1 MNERSSDPS
10 APPRAR
16 AVITG
21 VGVVAPSGIGADE
34 HWKSVLDGG
43 SKLGRIT
50 RFDPSSYPVT
60 LAGEVPDFDADEF
73 VPPRLKV
80 ATDRWT
86 WHGFAATQ
94 EALADSGIDL
104 STMDPYDTAVALA
117 SSSGG
122 NEFGQGELQAL
133 WCEPDGK
140 VSVYQSIAWFYAA
153 SVGQIS
159 ILHQLKGQCSVLVA
173 ESAGGLDSFAQ
184 ATRTVRRGAKIVLA
198 GGTEGPLSPYALTC
212 QLSTRRLSV
221 STDPE
226 TAYQPYAPTAAGY
239 VAAEGGAVLL
249 VEDLDHALARGAEIH
264 GEVLGWGA
272 THDGRASRP
281 GDGGD
286 AGQVARAMRLALERA
301 GHEASDVD
309 VVFPDALGVP
319 ECDRVEAEAIRSV
332 FGDEVP
338 VTTQKGRIGRMYQ
351 GGAAVDVATALQA
364 IRYDMLPPTVGLDD
378 PAPGCE
384 LNFVREQTA
393 ARTSLA
399 LVNARGFDGYNTALV
414 IGRYEPAGTTG
425 RRRHG

>member
-1 MNERSSDPS
+1 MTSTRV
-10 APPRAR
+10 
-16 AVITG
+16 VITG
-21 VGVVAPSGIGADE
+21 VGVVAPSGIGADA
-34 HWKSVLDGG
+34 HWKTVLDGT

-60 LAGEVPDFDADEF
+60 LAGEVPEFDVDDYVSA
-73 VPPRLKV
+73 RLKV

-86 WHGFAATQ
+86 WHGFAAAQ
-94 EALADSGIDL
+94 EALEDSGVDL
-104 STMDPYDTAVALA
+104 STIDPYDTAVALA

-122 NEFGQGELQAL
+122 NEFGQRELQAL
-133 WCEPDGK
+133 WSEPDGK

-184 ATRTVRRGAKIVLA
+184 AARTIRRGTKVVLA

-212 QLSTRRLSV
+212 QLSTGRLST
-221 STDPE
+221 SDDPA
-226 TAYQPYAPTAAGY
+226 TAYRPFDAGARGY

-249 VEDLDHALARGAEIH
+249 LEDLDHALARGAEIH
-264 GEVLGWGA
+264 GEVLGWAA

-286 AGQVARAMRLALERA
+286 VEQYARAMRLALARA
-301 GHEASDVD
+301 DRATSDVD
-309 VVFPDALGVP
+309 VVFPDAVGVP
-319 ECDRVEAEAIRSV
+319 AADRSEADALRAV
-332 FGDEVP
+332 FGADTDVA
-338 VTTQKGRIGRMYQ
+338 VTTQKGTLGRMYQ

-364 IRYDMLPPTVGLDD
+364 MRYDMVPATNGLTD

-384 LNFVREQTA
+384 LNFVRETTA
-393 ARTSLA
+393 ARTSVA
-399 LVNARGFDGYNTALV
+399 MINARGYDGYNTSLV
-414 IGRYEPAGTTG
+414 VGRYED
-425 RRRHG
+425 

>member
-1 MNERSSDPS
+1 MT
-10 APPRAR
+10 AAR

-21 VGVVAPSGIGADE
+21 MGVVAPSGIGADA
-34 HWKSVLDGG
+34 HWKTVLDGATR
-43 SKLGRIT
+43 LGRIT

-60 LAGEVPDFDADEF
+60 LAGEVPEF
-73 VPPRLKV
+73 NVDDYITARLKV

-94 EALADSGIDL
+94 EALSDSGIDL

-133 WCEPDGK
+133 WSEPAGQ

-159 ILHQLKGQCSVLVA
+159 ILHQLKGQCAVLVA
-173 ESAGGLDSFAQ
+173 EAAGGLDTFAQ
-184 ATRTVRRGAKIVLA
+184 ATRTIRRGTKVVLA

-212 QLSTRRLSV
+212 QLSTGRLST
-221 STDPE
+221 SDDPA
-226 TAYQPYAPTAAGY
+226 TAYTPFGAGATGY

-249 VEDLDHALARGAEIH
+249 VEDLDHAKERGADIY

-281 GDGGD
+281 GNGGSVE
-286 AGQVARAMRLALERA
+286 QYSRAMRIALAAAEKA
-301 GHEASDVD
+301 PSEVD
-309 VVFPDALGVP
+309 VVFPDAVGVA
-319 ECDRVEAEAIRSV
+319 ECDRVETAAMRAV
-332 FGDEVP
+332 FGDSDVA
-338 VTTQKGRIGRMYQ
+338 VTTQKAQVGRMYQ
-351 GGAAVDVATALQA
+351 GGAAVDVATALQSM
-364 IRYDMLPPTVGLDD
+364 RYDMLPATHGLAD

-384 LNFVREQTA
+384 LNFVREATA
-393 ARTSLA
+393 RRTNVA
-399 LVNARGFDGYNTALV
+399 MINARGYDGYNTSLV
-414 IGRYEPAGTTG
+414 VGRYED
-425 RRRHG
+425 

>member
-1 MNERSSDPS
+1 MTGSASGPS
-10 APPRAR
+10 AQAR

-21 VGVVAPSGIGADE
+21 IGVVAPSGIGAGA
-34 HWKSVLDGG
+34 HWKSIVDGV
-43 SKLGRIT
+43 SRLGRIT
-50 RFDPSSYPVT
+50 RFDPSTYPVT
-60 LAGEVPDFDADEF
+60 LAGEVPDFDPDEF
-73 VPPRLKV
+73 VTARLKV

-94 EALADSGIDL
+94 EALQDSGIDL
-104 STMDPYDTAVALA
+104 STMDPYETAVALA

-133 WCEPDGK
+133 WSEPDGA

-184 ATRTVRRGAKIVLA
+184 ATRTIRRGTKAVLA

-212 QLSTRRLSV
+212 QLATRRLST
-221 STDPE
+221 STDPV
-226 TAYQPYAPTAAGY
+226 TAYQPFSPGATGY

-249 VEDLDHALARGAEIH
+249 VEDLDHARERGADIY
-264 GEVLGWGA
+264 GEVLGWAA
-272 THDGRASRP
+272 THDGRATRP

-286 AGQVARAMRLALERA
+286 QEQVARAMRLAVERA
-301 GHEASDVD
+301 GRQPSDVD

-319 ECDRVEAEAIRSV
+319 ECDRVEAAAIRAV
-332 FGDEVP
+332 FGDDVP
-338 VTTQKGRIGRMYQ
+338 VTTQKGQLGRMYQ

-364 IRYDMLPPTVGLDD
+364 MRYDVLPATPGLTE

-384 LNFVREQTA
+384 LNFVTEPVSG
-393 ARTSLA
+393 RTSVA
-399 LVNARGFDGYNTALV
+399 LVNARGYDGYNTALV
-414 IGRYEPAGTTG
+414 VGRYEEGS
-425 RRRHG
+425 

>member
-1 MNERSSDPS
+1 MTGS
-10 APPRAR
+10 R

-21 VGVVAPSGIGADE
+21 IGVVAPSGVGADA
-34 HWKSVLDGG
+34 HWKSVLDGS
-43 SKLGRIT
+43 SKLGGIT
-50 RFDPSSYPVT
+50 RFDASGYPVS
-60 LAGEVPDFDADEF
+60 LAGEVTDFDPDDY
-73 VPPRLKV
+73 VSPRLKV

-94 EALADSGIDL
+94 EALDDSGVDL

-122 NEFGQGELQAL
+122 NEFGQGELQSL
-133 WCEPDGK
+133 WAEPDGA

-184 ATRTVRRGAKIVLA
+184 ATRTVRRGTKVVLA

-212 QLSTRRLSV
+212 QLATRRLSTG
-221 STDPE
+221 TDPD
-226 TAYQPYAPTAAGY
+226 TAYQPFGAGAAGY

-249 VEDLDHALARGAEIH
+249 VEDLDHARERGADIH
-264 GEVLGWGA
+264 GEVLGWAA

-286 AGQVARAMRLALERA
+286 TEQVARAMRVALERA
-301 GHEASDVD
+301 GRPASEVD

-332 FGDEVP
+332 FGDDVR
-338 VTTQKGRIGRMYQ
+338 VTTQKGRLGRMYQ

-364 IRYDMLPPTVGLDD
+364 MRYDTLPATPGLTE

-384 LNFVREQTA
+384 LNFVTEPTTQ
-393 ARTSLA
+393 RTSLA

-414 IGRYEPAGTTG
+414 VGRYEEDA
-425 RRRHG
+425 

>member
-1 MNERSSDPS
+1 MT
-10 APPRAR
+10 APR

-21 VGVVAPSGIGADE
+21 LGVVAPSGIGADA
-34 HWKSVLDGG
+34 HWKSILDGENRI
-43 SKLGRIT
+43 GRIT

-60 LAGEVPDFDADEF
+60 LAGEVPEFDPDAY
-73 VPPRLKV
+73 VTTRLRV

-94 EALADSGIDL
+94 EALDDSGIDL
-104 STMDPYDTAVALA
+104 STLDPYDTAVALA

-133 WCEPDGK
+133 WSEPDGK

-184 ATRTVRRGAKIVLA
+184 ATRTIRRGTTMVLA

-212 QLSTRRLSV
+212 QLSSGRLSAG
-221 STDPE
+221 TDPE
-226 TAYQPYAPTAAGY
+226 RAYLPFGAAASGY
-239 VAAEGGAVLL
+239 VAGEGGAVLV
-249 VEDLDHALARGAEIH
+249 VEDLEHAKARGADIH

-272 THDGRASRP
+272 THDGRASRA
-281 GDGGD
+281 GYGGD
-286 AGQVARAMRLALERA
+286 QRQVARAMRLALQRA
-301 GHEASDVD
+301 GRDASDVD
-309 VVFPDALGVP
+309 VVFPDAVGVR
-319 ECDRVEAEAIRSV
+319 ECDRVEAAAIREV
-332 FGDEVP
+332 FGDDVP
-338 VTTQKGRIGRMYQ
+338 VTTQKGLTGRMYQ

-364 IRYDMLPPTVGLDD
+364 MRYDMLPATPGPAD

-384 LNFVREQTA
+384 LNVVRTPTA
-393 ARTSLA
+393 RRTSLA
-399 LVNARGFDGYNTALV
+399 LINARGFDGYNTALAV
-414 IGRYEPAGTTG
+414 GRYEPDNEG
-425 RRRHG
+425 

>member
-1 MNERSSDPS
+1 M
-10 APPRAR
+10 
-16 AVITG
+16 
-21 VGVVAPSGIGADE
+21 GVVAPSGIGADA
-34 HWKSVLDGG
+34 HWKSILDGTTR
-43 SKLGRIT
+43 LGRIS

-60 LAGEVPDFDADEF
+60 LAGEVPEF
-73 VPPRLKV
+73 NVDDYITARLKV

-94 EALADSGIDL
+94 EALTDSGIDL

-133 WCEPDGK
+133 WCEPDGQ

-159 ILHQLKGQCSVLVA
+159 ILHQMKGQCSVLVA

-184 ATRTVRRGAKIVLA
+184 ATRTIRRGTKVVLA

-212 QLSTRRLSV
+212 QLSTKRLSTG
-221 STDPE
+221 TDPE
-226 TAYQPYAPTAAGY
+226 TAYLPFEPGAAGY

-249 VEDLDHALARGAEIH
+249 VEDLDHARERGADIY

-272 THDGRASRP
+272 THDGRATRP

-286 AGQVARAMRLALERA
+286 TGQVARAMRVALERA
-301 GHEASDVD
+301 GRDAAEVD
-309 VVFPDALGVP
+309 VVFPDAVGVP
-319 ECDRVEAEAIRSV
+319 EADRAEADAIRAV

-364 IRYDMLPPTVGLDD
+364 MRYDMLPATHGMTE

-384 LNFVREQTA
+384 LNFVRTPTA
-393 ARTSLA
+393 QRTSLA
-399 LVNARGFDGYNTALV
+399 LINARGYDGYNTALV
-414 IGRYEPAGTTG
+414 VGRYEG
-425 RRRHG
+425 

>member
-1 MNERSSDPS
+1 MT
-10 APPRAR
+10 RAR

-21 VGVVAPSGIGADE
+21 IGVVAPSGVGADQ
-34 HWKSVLDGG
+34 HWKTVLDGT
-43 SKLGRIT
+43 SRIGRIT

-60 LAGEVPDFDADEF
+60 LAGEVPEF
-73 VPPRLKV
+73 NVDDYITARLKV

-94 EALADSGIDL
+94 EALDDSGIDL

-133 WCEPDGK
+133 WAEPDGA

-184 ATRTVRRGAKIVLA
+184 ATRTIRRGTKMVLA

-212 QLSTRRLSV
+212 QLSTKRLSTG
-221 STDPE
+221 TDPA
-226 TAYQPYAPTAAGY
+226 TAYLPFDSGASGY

-249 VEDLDHALARGAEIH
+249 VEDLDHARERGADIYGEI
-264 GEVLGWGA
+264 LGWAA

-281 GDGGD
+281 GNGGD
-286 AGQVARAMRLALERA
+286 AEQYARAMRIALQRA
-301 GHEASDVD
+301 EKSPSDVD
-309 VVFPDALGVP
+309 VVFPDAVGVP
-319 ECDRVEAEAIRSV
+319 ECDRVEADAVRAV
-332 FGDEVP
+332 FGESSDVP
-338 VTTQKGRIGRMYQ
+338 VTTQKAQLGRMYQ

-364 IRYDMLPPTVGLDD
+364 MRYDMLPATHGLTD

-384 LNFVREQTA
+384 LNFVREATA
-393 ARTSLA
+393 RRVSVAM
-399 LVNARGFDGYNTALV
+399 VNARGYDGYNTSLV
-414 IGRYEPAGTTG
+414 VGRFTE
-425 RRRHG
+425 

>member
-1 MNERSSDPS
+1 MT
-10 APPRAR
+10 RAR
-16 AVITG
+16 AVVTG
-21 VGVVAPSGIGADE
+21 MGVVAPSGIGADA
-34 HWKSVLDGG
+34 HWKSILDGTTR
-43 SKLGRIT
+43 LGRIS

-60 LAGEVPDFDADEF
+60 LAGEVPEF
-73 VPPRLKV
+73 NVDDYITARLKV

-94 EALADSGIDL
+94 EALTDSGIDL

-133 WCEPDGK
+133 WCEPDGQ

-159 ILHQLKGQCSVLVA
+159 ILHQMKGQCSVLVA

-184 ATRTVRRGAKIVLA
+184 ATRTIRRGTKVVLA

-212 QLSTRRLSV
+212 QLSTKRLSTG
-221 STDPE
+221 TDPE
-226 TAYQPYAPTAAGY
+226 TAYLPFEPGAAGY

-249 VEDLDHALARGAEIH
+249 VEDLDHARERGADIY

-272 THDGRASRP
+272 THDGRATRP

-286 AGQVARAMRLALERA
+286 TGQVARAMRVALERA
-301 GHEASDVD
+301 GRDAAEVD
-309 VVFPDALGVP
+309 VVFPDAVGVP
-319 ECDRVEAEAIRSV
+319 EADRAEADAIRAV

-364 IRYDMLPPTVGLDD
+364 MRYDMLPATHGMTE

-384 LNFVREQTA
+384 LNFVRTPTA
-393 ARTSLA
+393 QRTSLA
-399 LVNARGFDGYNTALV
+399 LINARGYDGYNTALV
-414 IGRYEPAGTTG
+414 VGRYEG
-425 RRRHG
+425 

>member
-1 MNERSSDPS
+1 MT
-10 APPRAR
+10 R

-21 VGVVAPSGIGADE
+21 IGVVAPSGIGADV
-34 HWKSVLDGG
+34 HWKSILDGG
-43 SKLGRIT
+43 SKLGGIS
-50 RFDPSSYPVT
+50 RFDPSGYPVT
-60 LAGEVPDFDADEF
+60 LAGEVPNFDADVH

-86 WHGFAATQ
+86 WHGFAAAH
-94 EALADSGIDL
+94 EALDESGIDL
-104 STMDPYDTAVALA
+104 STLDPYDTAVALA

-122 NEFGQGELQAL
+122 NEFGQGELAAL

-184 ATRTVRRGAKIVLA
+184 ATRTIRRGTTMVLA

-212 QLSTRRLSV
+212 QLASRRMSE

-226 TAYQPYAPTAAGY
+226 TAYQPFGAGASGY

-249 VEDLDHALARGAEIH
+249 VEDLDHALDRGAEIH
-264 GEVLGWGA
+264 GEVLGWAA
-272 THDGRASRP
+272 THDGRPSRP
-281 GDGGD
+281 GYGGD
-286 AGQVARAMRLALERA
+286 QVRLARAMRLALERA
-301 GHEASDVD
+301 DREPSDVD
-309 VVFPDALGVP
+309 VVFADALGVP
-319 ECDRVEAEAIRSV
+319 ECDRVEAAAIREV
-332 FGDEVP
+332 LGDEVP

-364 IRYDMLPPTVGLDD
+364 MRYDLLPPTHGLTD

-384 LNFVREQTA
+384 LNFVREPTA

-414 IGRYEPAGTTG
+414 VGRYEPAGTSG
-425 RRRHG
+425 